1 MVAECAEAEVPNTFA
16 IDITEVRGAARVY
29 GASPV
34 TQVHRSSGIVRLRHA
49 LGFVVLVLDA
59 IGVEVTVDLGR
70 REEEDPVGRSRG
82 GAGTD
87 ANDKPVTVNGI
98 NMYRQNVWIKGK
110 ELVSQLGKNLYL

>member
-16 IDITEVRGAARVY
+16 IDITEVIGAARVY

-34 TQVHRSSGIVRLRHA
+34 TRTRVQRSSGIVRRCHA

-70 REEEDPVGRSRG
+70 REEEDPVGRS
-82 GAGTD
+82 
-87 ANDKPVTVNGI
+87 
-98 NMYRQNVWIKGK
+98 
-110 ELVSQLGKNLYL
+110 